1 MSTQPVGA
9 PEILT
14 EDPGPWS
21 VVSSVFTWAGGPGR
35 RRKLP
40 PMGLMLSPAP
50 TGRTL
55 LGLDAGAT
63 VAGVAPVRVVA
74 GARQPAHSLW
84 FDRDTLRGVSPFVNR
99 AWALPDLAML
109 AEDRPGDDPAAD
121 LPQAVH
127 PGSLD
132 EEELPGAVATPGGE
146 YIGIHTREPRAEV
159 IAILRADDRGLV
171 RWIRG
176 ARTVAWSDDG
186 RLMALGGDW
195 GVILAEIA
203 S

>member
-9 PEILT
+9 PEILS
-14 EDPGPWS
+14 EDPGPWA

-55 LGLDAGAT
+55 VGLDADAG
-63 VAGVAPVRVVA
+63 VAGVAPV
-74 GARQPAHSLW
+74 GSSGGPAAPHSLW
-84 FDRDTLRGVSPFVNR
+84 FDGDTLRGVSPFVNR
-99 AWALPDLAML
+99 AWALPDLAL
-109 AEDRPGDDPAAD
+109 VSEDRPGDDPAAD
-121 LPQAVH
+121 LPPAVH

-132 EEELPGAVATPGGE
+132 EAELPGAVAAPGGE
-146 YIGIHTREPRAEV
+146 YLGVHTREPRAEV
-159 IAILRADDRGLV
+159 IAILRAGDRGLV

-195 GVILAEIA
+195 GVILAETV